1 MFFRCY
7 IFHWMTNIFFII
19 YHIFKFTTFKI
30 KIVTFINT
38 FSQLFISISVYDFG
52 FDSTNSEIGVQPY
65 SSFIFSGTFLFQQ
78 YDIYYF

>member
-19 YHIFKFTTFKI
+19 YHISKFTTFKI

-52 FDSTNSEIGVQPY
+52 FDSTNSEIGV
-65 SSFIFSGTFLFQQ
+65 
-78 YDIYYF
+78 